1 MKRILKVVGAVL
13 LVVILAV
20 AGVLAVTF
28 MGRQPIQD
36 GQEFSGMRVIQDGFT
51 SVGVIPINDR
61 QVALVDT
68 GQDSSG
74 EVIKRELAR
83 RQLQPGSVAAI
94 LVTHGHVDHIG
105 ALGQFPEARV
115 MALEAEVPL
124 VEGRAGAK
132 GPVPRL
138 FPVSPTGVT
147 VDQVLHDGEVVML
160 DTLPVRVYAVPG
172 HTAGSAAYLVNGRRV
187 AGLGSVS
194 DLPAEA
200 IVRVEV
206 LPRGAEVSVGARPGQ
221 RVYNIALRRELD
233 LATVKVPTLVLQC
246 AQDVIAPPEVGAYVH
261 AQIPGSVLVSLDAT
275 GHCPQLSAP
284 RETAEQIIAFGS
296 SG

>member
-1 MKRILKVVGAVL
+1 MKRTLKIVGAVL

-20 AGVLAVTF
+20 AAVLAVTF
-28 MGRQPIQD
+28 MGRQPIED
-36 GQEFSGMRVIQDGFT
+36 GQEFSGMRIIEDGFT
-51 SVGVIPINDR
+51 AVGVIPINDR

-94 LVTHGHVDHIG
+94 LVTHGHPDHIG

-172 HTAGSAAYLVNGRRV
+172 HTAGSAAYLVNGALFIGDSGDIASDGR
-187 AGLGSVS
+187 LQGSPWIFSDSQADNRASLVRLEQRLVS
-194 DLPAEA
+194 DGAN
-200 IVRVEV
+200 VRVIIPSHSGTASG
-206 LPRGAEVSVGARPGQ
+206 LAPLTAYARGNE
-221 RVYNIALRRELD
+221 
-233 LATVKVPTLVLQC
+233 
-246 AQDVIAPPEVGAYVH
+246 
-261 AQIPGSVLVSLDAT
+261 
-275 GHCPQLSAP
+275 
-284 RETAEQIIAFGS
+284 
-296 SG
+296 